1 MKMILFNQNPM
12 ITKLLESVSKKLELS
27 IENFNHYQELSV
39 RLKEDPEWL
48 LIADDECLEK
58 LDQVDWLELKEII
71 SQNKNSVCMYKKGNE
86 AQPFLEGFEMKIKKP
101 FLPTE
106 MLKVLQKKLGSDMSE
121 LEPSQNLDPTQEV
134 LETNWDELENLGDLE
149 ALAKEEP
156 NNEEQLLPTLDAQEE
171 KEEVKETPQKEE
183 KPKDDETQ
191 EGDETPK
198 DEEVSKE
205 LETQEKLEIPKEE
218 TQEEQVKEQEPIKE
232 ETQEIKEEK
241 QEETQDSPSA
251 QELEAM
257 QELVKEIQ
265 ENSNENKEE
274 TQESAEIPQDKEI
287 QEVVTEKTQVQEL
300 EVPKEKTQESAEAL
314 QETQAHELEKQEIAE
329 TPQEKEK
336 QEIAETPQEKEK
348 QEIAE
353 TPQEKEKQEIAETP
367 QEKEKQ
373 EIAET
378 PQELEIPQAQEK
390 ETPQE
395 ETQEKE
401 TPQEETQEK
410 ETPQE
415 ETQEKETPQ
424 EETQETETQNQETP
438 PKVQE
443 ETKEKT
449 QEDNYESIEDIPE
462 PVMAK
467 AMGEEL
473 PFLNEAV
480 AKTPNNE
487 NDTETPKE
495 SDIKTSQEKE
505 ESDKTSSP
513 LELRL
518 NLQDLLKSLN
528 QESLKSLLEN
538 KTLSIKITLEDKKP
552 DA

>member
-27 IENFNHYQELSV
+27 MEDFNRYQELST
-39 RLKEDPEWL
+39 RLKEDPEWI

-86 AQPFLEGFEMKIKKP
+86 AQPFLEGFEMKVKKP

-106 MLKVLQKKLGSDMSE
+106 VLKILQKKLGSNMSE
-121 LEPSQNLDPTQEV
+121 LKPSQNLDPTQEV

-149 ALAKEEP
+149 ALVQEEP
-156 NNEEQLLPTLDAQEE
+156 NNEEQLLPTLNVQEE
-171 KEEVKETPQKEE
+171 KEEVKETPQEE
-183 KPKDDETQ
+183 KPKDDEIQ
-191 EGDETPK
+191 EGETLK

-205 LETQEKLEIPKEE
+205 LETQEELEIPKEE
-218 TQEEQVKEQEPIKE
+218 TQEQAKEQEPIKE
-232 ETQEIKEEK
+232 ETQENKEEK
-241 QEETQDSPSA
+241 QEKTQDSPSA

-265 ENSNENKEE
+265 ENSNSQESKKEKQELEIPKEE
-274 TQESAEIPQDKEI
+274 TQES
-287 QEVVTEKTQVQEL
+287 T
-300 EVPKEKTQESAEAL
+300 
-314 QETQAHELEKQEIAE
+314 E
-329 TPQEKEK
+329 TPQEKETQK
-336 QEIAETPQEKEK
+336 LETPQDVETPQETPQEKETQK
-348 QEIAE
+348 
-353 TPQEKEKQEIAETP
+353 
-367 QEKEKQ
+367 
-373 EIAET
+373 
-378 PQELEIPQAQEK
+378 L

-395 ETQEKE
+395 EIQENTE
-401 TPQEETQEK
+401 TPQKLETQE
-410 ETPQE
+410 
-415 ETQEKETPQ
+415 
-424 EETQETETQNQETP
+424 
-438 PKVQE
+438 
-443 ETKEKT
+443 
-449 QEDNYESIEDIPE
+449 DHYESIEDIPE
-462 PVMAK
+462 PVMAQ

-473 PFLNEAV
+473 PFLNESV
-480 AKTPNNE
+480 AKIPNNE

-495 SDIKTSQEKE
+495 STIKTPQEKE

>member
-27 IENFNHYQELSV
+27 IENFNHYQELSA
-39 RLKEDPEWL
+39 RLKENQEWL

-58 LDQVDWLELKEII
+58 LDQIDWLELKETI

-86 AQPFLEGFEMKIKKP
+86 TQPFLEGFEVKIKKP

-106 MLKVLQKKLGSDMSE
+106 VLKILQKKLGSNASE

-134 LETNWDELENLGDLE
+134 LETNWDELESLGDLE
-149 ALAKEEP
+149 ALAKEEL

-171 KEEVKETPQKEE
+171 KEEIKETPQEE

-191 EGDETPK
+191 EGETLK
-198 DEEVSKE
+198 DKEVSKE
-205 LETQEKLEIPKEE
+205 LE

-232 ETQEIKEEK
+232 ETQENKEEK
-241 QEETQDSPSA
+241 QEKTQDSPSA

-265 ENSNENKEE
+265 ENSNEDKKEA
-274 TQESAEIPQDKEI
+274 QENAEIPQDKEI
-287 QEVVTEKTQVQEL
+287 QEVVTEKTQAQEL
-300 EVPKEKTQESAEAL
+300 EIPKEKTQESAEAL

-329 TPQEKEK
+329 TPQELEIPKEETQESAEALQETQAHELEK
-336 QEIAETPQEKEK
+336 QEIAETPQEKE
-348 QEIAE
+348 
-353 TPQEKEKQEIAETP
+353 TPQTQDEKP
-367 QEKEKQ
+367 QE
-373 EIAET
+373 
-378 PQELEIPQAQEK
+378 
-390 ETPQE
+390 
-395 ETQEKE
+395 
-401 TPQEETQEK
+401 
-410 ETPQE
+410 
-415 ETQEKETPQ
+415 
-424 EETQETETQNQETP
+424 
-438 PKVQE
+438 
-443 ETKEKT
+443 
-449 QEDNYESIEDIPE
+449 DHYESIEDIPE

-480 AKTPNNE
+480 AKTPNSE
-487 NDTETPKE
+487 NATETPKE
-495 SDIKTSQEKE
+495 SDIKTPQEKE

>member
-12 ITKLLESVSKKLELS
+12 ITKLLESVSKKLELPM
-27 IENFNHYQELSV
+27 ENFNHYQELST
-39 RLKEDPEWL
+39 RLKEDPEWI

-58 LDQVDWLELKEII
+58 LDQVDWLELKETI

-86 AQPFLEGFEMKIKKP
+86 AQPFLEGFEMKMKKP

-106 MLKVLQKKLGSDMSE
+106 ILKILQKKLGSNASE

-149 ALAKEEP
+149 ALVQEEP
-156 NNEEQLLPTLDAQEE
+156 NNEEQLLPTLNDQEE
-171 KEEVKETPQKEE
+171 KEEVKEEIKEEVKETPQEE

-191 EGDETPK
+191 EGETLK

-205 LETQEKLEIPKEE
+205 LETQEELEIPKEE
-218 TQEEQVKEQEPIKE
+218 TQEIKEEKQEKMQEQVKEQEPIKE
-232 ETQEIKEEK
+232 ETQENKEEK
-241 QEETQDSPSA
+241 QEKTQDSPSV

-265 ENSNENKEE
+265 ENSNGQKNKKE
-274 TQESAEIPQDKEI
+274 TQES
-287 QEVVTEKTQVQEL
+287 T
-300 EVPKEKTQESAEAL
+300 
-314 QETQAHELEKQEIAE
+314 E
-329 TPQEKEK
+329 TPQEKET
-336 QEIAETPQEKEK
+336 QELEIPQELEK
-348 QEIAE
+348 QEL
-353 TPQEKEKQEIAETP
+353 
-367 QEKEKQ
+367 
-373 EIAET
+373 ET
-378 PQELEIPQAQEK
+378 PQELEKQEL

-395 ETQEKE
+395 LEKQELE
-401 TPQEETQEK
+401 TPQELEKQEL

-415 ETQEKETPQ
+415 LEKQELETPQ
-424 EETQETETQNQETP
+424 ELEKQELETPQEKTQKLETQE
-438 PKVQE
+438 
-443 ETKEKT
+443 
-449 QEDNYESIEDIPE
+449 DHYESIEDIPE
-462 PVMAK
+462 PVMAQ

-473 PFLNEAV
+473 PFLNESV
-480 AKTPNNE
+480 AKTSNNE

-495 SDIKTSQEKE
+495 SVIKTPQEKE
-505 ESDKTSSP
+505 ESDKTSSL

-518 NLQDLLKSLN
+518 NLQNLLKSLN

>member
-12 ITKLLESVSKKLELS
+12 IAKLLESVSKKLELS
-27 IENFNHYQELSV
+27 MENFNHYQELSAH
-39 RLKEDPEWL
+39 LKKDPEWL

-86 AQPFLEGFEMKIKKP
+86 EQPFLESFEMKIKKP

-106 MLKVLQKKLGSDMSE
+106 MLKVLQKKLGSNISE

-134 LETNWDELENLGDLE
+134 LETNWDELESLGDLE

-171 KEEVKETPQKEE
+171 KEEVKQEEKETPQEE

-191 EGDETPK
+191 ESETPK

-218 TQEEQVKEQEPIKE
+218 TQEEVKEEIKEETQEEKPIKE
-232 ETQEIKEEK
+232 ETQENKEEK
-241 QEETQDSPSA
+241 QEETQDSPST

-265 ENSNENKEE
+265 ENSNENKKE
-274 TQESAEIPQDKEI
+274 TQESAEIPQDKET
-287 QEVVTEKTQVQEL
+287 QEVVTEKTQAQEL

-329 TPQEKEK
+329 TPQE
-336 QEIAETPQEKEK
+336 
-348 QEIAE
+348 
-353 TPQEKEKQEIAETP
+353 
-367 QEKEKQ
+367 
-373 EIAET
+373 
-378 PQELEIPQAQEK
+378 LEIPQAQEK

-395 ETQEKE
+395 EIQETQEVVTEKTQAQEKE
-401 TPQEETQEK
+401 TPQTQDEK
-410 ETPQE
+410 PQE
-415 ETQEKETPQ
+415 
-424 EETQETETQNQETP
+424 
-438 PKVQE
+438 
-443 ETKEKT
+443 
-449 QEDNYESIEDIPE
+449 DHYESIEDIPE

-495 SDIKTSQEKE
+495 SITETSKNENDTETPQEKE

-552 DA
+552 NA

>member
-1 MKMILFNQNPM
+1 MKIILFNQNPM

-27 IENFNHYQELSV
+27 MEDFNRYQELST
-39 RLKEDPEWL
+39 RLKEDPEWI

-86 AQPFLEGFEMKIKKP
+86 VQPFLEGFEMKIKKP

-106 MLKVLQKKLGSDMSE
+106 VLKVLQKKLGSNMSE

-149 ALAKEEP
+149 ALVQEEP
-156 NNEEQLLPTLDAQEE
+156 NNEEQLLPTLNAQEEKEEIKEEKKEEIKEEEKEEIKEEEKEEIKEEE
-171 KEEVKETPQKEE
+171 KEEVKETPQEEE

-191 EGDETPK
+191 EGETQK
-198 DEEVSKE
+198 NEEVSKE
-205 LETQEKLEIPKEE
+205 LETQEEIKEE
-218 TQEEQVKEQEPIKE
+218 VQEEPIKEQELTKE

-241 QEETQDSPSA
+241 QEKTQDSPST

-265 ENSNENKEE
+265 ENSNGQEDKEE
-274 TQESAEIPQDKEI
+274 TQES
-287 QEVVTEKTQVQEL
+287 T
-300 EVPKEKTQESAEAL
+300 
-314 QETQAHELEKQEIAE
+314 E
-329 TPQEKEK
+329 TPQEKETQELEIPQELEK
-336 QEIAETPQEKEK
+336 QELEIPQELEKQELEIPQELEKQELEIPQEKEIQELETPQEKEI
-348 QEIAE
+348 QELE
-353 TPQEKEKQEIAETP
+353 TPQEKTQESTKTP
-367 QEKEKQ
+367 QEKTQK
-373 EIAET
+373 
-378 PQELEIPQAQEK
+378 L
-390 ETPQE
+390 
-395 ETQEKE
+395 ETQE
-401 TPQEETQEK
+401 
-410 ETPQE
+410 
-415 ETQEKETPQ
+415 
-424 EETQETETQNQETP
+424 
-438 PKVQE
+438 
-443 ETKEKT
+443 
-449 QEDNYESIEDIPE
+449 DHYESIEDIPE

-480 AKTPNNE
+480 AKTSNNE

-495 SDIKTSQEKE
+495 SAIKTPQEKE

>member
-1 MKMILFNQNPM
+1 MKIILFNQNPM

-27 IENFNHYQELSV
+27 MENFNHYQELPI
-39 RLKEDPEWL
+39 RLKEDSEWI

-58 LDQVDWLELKEII
+58 LDQVDWLELKETI

-106 MLKVLQKKLGSDMSE
+106 VLKILQKKLGSNMSE

-149 ALAKEEP
+149 ALVQEEP
-156 NNEEQLLPTLDAQEE
+156 NNEEQLLPTLNAREE
-171 KEEVKETPQKEE
+171 KEEIKEEVKETPQDEE
-183 KPKDDETQ
+183 KPKDNETQ
-191 EGDETPK
+191 EGETQK
-198 DEEVSKE
+198 NEEVSKE
-205 LETQEKLEIPKEE
+205 LETQEELEIPKEE
-218 TQEEQVKEQEPIKE
+218 TQEQVKEQEPIKE

-241 QEETQDSPSA
+241 QEKTQDSPSA

-265 ENSNENKEE
+265 ENSNGQEDKKE
-274 TQESAEIPQDKEI
+274 TQESAEIPQEETQENAETPQEKTQKLETPQEKEI
-287 QEVVTEKTQVQEL
+287 QELETQ
-300 EVPKEKTQESAEAL
+300 EKTQESAE
-314 QETQAHELEKQEIAE
+314 
-329 TPQEKEK
+329 TPQEKTQK
-336 QEIAETPQEKEK
+336 
-348 QEIAE
+348 
-353 TPQEKEKQEIAETP
+353 
-367 QEKEKQ
+367 
-373 EIAET
+373 
-378 PQELEIPQAQEK
+378 L
-390 ETPQE
+390 
-395 ETQEKE
+395 ETQE
-401 TPQEETQEK
+401 
-410 ETPQE
+410 
-415 ETQEKETPQ
+415 
-424 EETQETETQNQETP
+424 
-438 PKVQE
+438 
-443 ETKEKT
+443 
-449 QEDNYESIEDIPE
+449 DHYESIEDIPE

-473 PFLNEAV
+473 PFLNESV

-495 SDIKTSQEKE
+495 SVIKTPQEPQEKE

>member
-27 IENFNHYQELSV
+27 MEDFNRYQELST
-39 RLKEDPEWL
+39 RLKEDSEWI

-58 LDQVDWLELKEII
+58 LDQVDWLELKETI

-106 MLKVLQKKLGSDMSE
+106 VLKVLQKKLGSNMSE

-134 LETNWDELENLGDLE
+134 LETNWDELENLGDLK
-149 ALAKEEP
+149 ALVQEEP
-156 NNEEQLLPTLDAQEE
+156 NNEEQLLPTLNDQEE
-171 KEEVKETPQKEE
+171 KEEIKEEVKETPQEE
-183 KPKDDETQ
+183 KPKDDEIQ
-191 EGDETPK
+191 EGETLK
-198 DEEVSKE
+198 DEEISKE
-205 LETQEKLEIPKEE
+205 LETQEELEIPKEE
-218 TQEEQVKEQEPIKE
+218 TQEQAKEQEPIKE
-232 ETQEIKEEK
+232 ETQETKEEK
-241 QEETQDSPSA
+241 QEKTQDSPSV

-265 ENSNENKEE
+265 ENSNSQEDKKE
-274 TQESAEIPQDKEI
+274 TQEN
-287 QEVVTEKTQVQEL
+287 T
-300 EVPKEKTQESAEAL
+300 
-314 QETQAHELEKQEIAE
+314 E

-336 QEIAETPQEKEK
+336 QELEKQEKTQESAETPQDVETPQEKET
-348 QEIAE
+348 QENTE
-353 TPQEKEKQEIAETP
+353 TPQEKETQKLETP
-367 QEKEKQ
+367 QEEIQ
-373 EIAET
+373 ENTET
-378 PQELEIPQAQEK
+378 PQELE
-390 ETPQE
+390 
-395 ETQEKE
+395 
-401 TPQEETQEK
+401 
-410 ETPQE
+410 
-415 ETQEKETPQ
+415 
-424 EETQETETQNQETP
+424 
-438 PKVQE
+438 
-443 ETKEKT
+443 T
-449 QEDNYESIEDIPE
+449 QEDHYESIEDIPE
-462 PVMAK
+462 PVMAQ

-473 PFLNEAV
+473 PFLNESV
-480 AKTPNNE
+480 AKIPNNE

-495 SDIKTSQEKE
+495 SVIKTPQEKE

>member
-1 MKMILFNQNPM
+1 MKIILFNQNPM

-27 IENFNHYQELSV
+27 IEDFNRYQELST
-39 RLKEDPEWL
+39 RLKENPEWI

-106 MLKVLQKKLGSDMSE
+106 VLKILQKKLGSNASE
-121 LEPSQNLDPTQEV
+121 LEPSQNLDPAQEV

-149 ALAKEEP
+149 ALVQEEP
-156 NNEEQLLPTLDAQEE
+156 NNEEQLLPTLNAQEE
-171 KEEVKETPQKEE
+171 KEEIKEEEKEEIKEEEKEEIKEEEKEEIKEEEKEEIKEEEKEEIKETPQEEE

-191 EGDETPK
+191 ESETLK

-205 LETQEKLEIPKEE
+205 LEMQEELEIPKEE
-218 TQEEQVKEQEPIKE
+218 TQEPVKEQEPIKE
-232 ETQEIKEEK
+232 ETQEPVKEQEPIKEETQENKEEK
-241 QEETQDSPSA
+241 QEKIQDSPSV

-265 ENSNENKEE
+265 ENSNGQEDKKE
-274 TQESAEIPQDKEI
+274 TQESAETLQDKET
-287 QEVVTEKTQVQEL
+287 QENTETPQE
-300 EVPKEKTQESAEAL
+300 KETQESAETP
-314 QETQAHELEKQEIAE
+314 QESAE
-329 TPQEKEK
+329 TPQEKTQK
-336 QEIAETPQEKEK
+336 
-348 QEIAE
+348 
-353 TPQEKEKQEIAETP
+353 
-367 QEKEKQ
+367 
-373 EIAET
+373 
-378 PQELEIPQAQEK
+378 L
-390 ETPQE
+390 
-395 ETQEKE
+395 ETQE
-401 TPQEETQEK
+401 
-410 ETPQE
+410 
-415 ETQEKETPQ
+415 
-424 EETQETETQNQETP
+424 
-438 PKVQE
+438 
-443 ETKEKT
+443 
-449 QEDNYESIEDIPE
+449 DHYESIEDIPE
-462 PVMAK
+462 PVMAQ

-480 AKTPNNE
+480 AKTSNNE
-487 NDTETPKE
+487 NDTETPKK
-495 SDIKTSQEKE
+495 SVIKTPQEKE

>member
-27 IENFNHYQELSV
+27 MEDFNRYQELST
-39 RLKEDPEWL
+39 RLKEDPEWI

-58 LDQVDWLELKEII
+58 LDQVDWLELKETI

-106 MLKVLQKKLGSDMSE
+106 VLKVLQKKLGSNASE

-149 ALAKEEP
+149 ALVQEEP
-156 NNEEQLLPTLDAQEE
+156 NNEEQLLPTLNDQEEKEEVKEEE
-171 KEEVKETPQKEE
+171 KEEVKETPQEE

-191 EGDETPK
+191 ESETLK

-205 LETQEKLEIPKEE
+205 LETQEELEIPKEE
-218 TQEEQVKEQEPIKE
+218 TQEQAKEQEPIKE
-232 ETQEIKEEK
+232 ETQENKEEK
-241 QEETQDSPSA
+241 QEKTQDSPSV

-265 ENSNENKEE
+265 ENSNSQEDKKE
-274 TQESAEIPQDKEI
+274 TQENTETPQ
-287 QEVVTEKTQVQEL
+287 
-300 EVPKEKTQESAEAL
+300 
-314 QETQAHELEKQEIAE
+314 ELEKQELETPQEEIQENTEKTQKLETPQDVETPQETPQELEKQELE
-329 TPQEKEK
+329 TPQEKETQK
-336 QEIAETPQEKEK
+336 LETLQEEIQENTEK
-348 QEIAE
+348 TQ
-353 TPQEKEKQEIAETP
+353 K
-367 QEKEKQ
+367 
-373 EIAET
+373 
-378 PQELEIPQAQEK
+378 L
-390 ETPQE
+390 
-395 ETQEKE
+395 ETQE
-401 TPQEETQEK
+401 
-410 ETPQE
+410 
-415 ETQEKETPQ
+415 
-424 EETQETETQNQETP
+424 
-438 PKVQE
+438 
-443 ETKEKT
+443 
-449 QEDNYESIEDIPE
+449 DHYESIEDIPE
-462 PVMAK
+462 PVMAQ

-473 PFLNEAV
+473 PFLNESV
-480 AKTPNNE
+480 AKIPNNE

-495 SDIKTSQEKE
+495 SVIKTPQEKE

>member
-12 ITKLLESVSKKLELS
+12 IAKLLESVSKKLELS
-27 IENFNHYQELSV
+27 MENFNHYQELST
-39 RLKEDPEWL
+39 RLKEDSEWI

-106 MLKVLQKKLGSDMSE
+106 VLKILQKKLGSNMSE

-149 ALAKEEP
+149 ALVQEEP
-156 NNEEQLLPTLDAQEE
+156 NNEEQLLPTLNAQEE
-171 KEEVKETPQKEE
+171 KEEIKEEKEEIKEEKEEIKETPQEEE
-183 KPKDDETQ
+183 KPKDDEVQESETQ
-191 EGDETPK
+191 K
-198 DEEVSKE
+198 NEEVSKE
-205 LETQEKLEIPKEE
+205 LETQEELEIPKEE
-218 TQEEQVKEQEPIKE
+218 TQEQAKEQEPTKE
-232 ETQEIKEEK
+232 ETQENKEEK
-241 QEETQDSPSA
+241 QEKTQDSPSA

-265 ENSNENKEE
+265 ENSNGQKDKKETQESTEIPQEE
-274 TQESAEIPQDKEI
+274 TQENAETPQE
-287 QEVVTEKTQVQEL
+287 TEKQEL
-300 EVPKEKTQESAEAL
+300 ETQEKTQENAETP
-314 QETQAHELEKQEIAE
+314 QETEKQESAG

-336 QEIAETPQEKEK
+336 QESAGTPQEKTQK
-348 QEIAE
+348 
-353 TPQEKEKQEIAETP
+353 
-367 QEKEKQ
+367 
-373 EIAET
+373 
-378 PQELEIPQAQEK
+378 L
-390 ETPQE
+390 
-395 ETQEKE
+395 ETQE
-401 TPQEETQEK
+401 
-410 ETPQE
+410 
-415 ETQEKETPQ
+415 
-424 EETQETETQNQETP
+424 
-438 PKVQE
+438 
-443 ETKEKT
+443 
-449 QEDNYESIEDIPE
+449 DHYESIEDIPE
-462 PVMAK
+462 PVMAQ

-480 AKTPNNE
+480 AKIPNNE

-495 SDIKTSQEKE
+495 SVIKTPQEKE
-505 ESDKTSSP
+505 ESIETPKESDKTSSP

-518 NLQDLLKSLN
+518 NLQDLLNSLN

>member
-1 MKMILFNQNPM
+1 MKIILFNQNPM

-27 IENFNHYQELSV
+27 IENFNHYQELSA

-58 LDQVDWLELKEII
+58 LDQVDWLELKETI

-106 MLKVLQKKLGSDMSE
+106 MLKVLQKKLGSNMSE
-121 LEPSQNLDPTQEV
+121 LEPSQNSDPTQEI

-156 NNEEQLLPTLDAQEE
+156 NNEEQLLPTLNEQEVETPKEEAQEE
-171 KEEVKETPQKEE
+171 VKKEEVKEMQEEIKEKEKQEVAESPQDEE

-191 EGDETPK
+191 WSVEPSK

-205 LETQEKLEIPKEE
+205 LETQEELETPREE
-218 TQEEQVKEQEPIKE
+218 IQEQEPIKE

-265 ENSNENKEE
+265 ENSNDQENKKE
-274 TQESAEIPQDKEI
+274 TQENTETPQDIE
-287 QEVVTEKTQVQEL
+287 TQEL
-300 EVPKEKTQESAEAL
+300 EIPKEKTQESAEAL
-314 QETQAHELEKQEIAE
+314 QETQAQELEKQENAE

-336 QEIAETPQEKEK
+336 QEN
-348 QEIAE
+348 
-353 TPQEKEKQEIAETP
+353 
-367 QEKEKQ
+367 
-373 EIAET
+373 AET
-378 PQELEIPQAQEK
+378 PQELEIPQSQEK

-401 TPQEETQEK
+401 TPQTQDEK
-410 ETPQE
+410 PQE
-415 ETQEKETPQ
+415 
-424 EETQETETQNQETP
+424 NH
-438 PKVQE
+438 
-443 ETKEKT
+443 
-449 QEDNYESIEDIPE
+449 YESIEDIPE

-495 SDIKTSQEKE
+495 SVIKTPQEKE
-505 ESDKTSSP
+505 ESAKTSKESNEIPSP

-538 KTLSIKITLEDKKP
+538 KTLNIKITLEDKKP
-552 DA
+552 NE

>member
-27 IENFNHYQELSV
+27 MEDFNHYQELST
-39 RLKEDPEWL
+39 RLKEDPEWI

-58 LDQVDWLELKEII
+58 LDQVDWLELKETI

-86 AQPFLEGFEMKIKKP
+86 VQPFLEGFEMKIKKP

-106 MLKVLQKKLGSDMSE
+106 VLKVLQKKLGSNMSE

-149 ALAKEEP
+149 ALAQEEP
-156 NNEEQLLPTLDAQEE
+156 NNEEQLLPTLNAQEE
-171 KEEVKETPQKEE
+171 KEEVKEETKETPQEEE
-183 KPKDDETQ
+183 KPKDDEVQ
-191 EGDETPK
+191 EGETQK
-198 DEEVSKE
+198 NEEVSKE
-205 LETQEKLEIPKEE
+205 LETQEELEIPKEE
-218 TQEEQVKEQEPIKE
+218 TQEQVKEQEPIKE
-232 ETQEIKEEK
+232 ETQENKEEK
-241 QEETQDSPSA
+241 QEKTQDSPSA

-265 ENSNENKEE
+265 ENSNGQEDKKE
-274 TQESAEIPQDKEI
+274 TQENTETPQ
-287 QEVVTEKTQVQEL
+287 
-300 EVPKEKTQESAEAL
+300 
-314 QETQAHELEKQEIAE
+314 ELEKQELEIPQEKEKQELE

-336 QEIAETPQEKEK
+336 QE
-348 QEIAE
+348 
-353 TPQEKEKQEIAETP
+353 
-367 QEKEKQ
+367 
-373 EIAET
+373 
-378 PQELEIPQAQEK
+378 L

-395 ETQEKE
+395 EIQEN
-401 TPQEETQEK
+401 T
-410 ETPQE
+410 
-415 ETQEKETPQ
+415 
-424 EETQETETQNQETP
+424 
-438 PKVQE
+438 
-443 ETKEKT
+443 EKT
-449 QEDNYESIEDIPE
+449 QKLEIQEDHYESIEDIPE
-462 PVMAK
+462 PVMAQ

-473 PFLNEAV
+473 PFLNESV
-480 AKTPNNE
+480 AKIPNNE

-495 SDIKTSQEKE
+495 STIKTPQEKE

>member
-12 ITKLLESVSKKLELS
+12 ITKLLESVSKKLELPM
-27 IENFNHYQELSV
+27 ENFNRYQELSA
-39 RLKEDPEWL
+39 RLKEDPEWI

-86 AQPFLEGFEMKIKKP
+86 VQPFLEGFEMKIKKP

-106 MLKVLQKKLGSDMSE
+106 VLKILQKKLGSNINE

-149 ALAKEEP
+149 ALVQEEP
-156 NNEEQLLPTLDAQEE
+156 NNEEQLLPTLNDQEE
-171 KEEVKETPQKEE
+171 KEEIKEEVKETPQEEE

-205 LETQEKLEIPKEE
+205 LKAPQELEIPKEE
-218 TQEEQVKEQEPIKE
+218 TQEERVKEQEPIKE
-232 ETQEIKEEK
+232 ETQKEVKEEIKEETQKEVKEEIKEETQENKEEK
-241 QEETQDSPSA
+241 QEETQDSPST

-265 ENSNENKEE
+265 ENSNGQENKEK

-287 QEVVTEKTQVQEL
+287 QEVVTEKTQAQEL
-300 EVPKEKTQESAEAL
+300 EIPKEKTQESAEAL
-314 QETQAHELEKQEIAE
+314 QETQAQELEKQENAE
-329 TPQEKEK
+329 TPQEKETQK
-336 QEIAETPQEKEK
+336 
-348 QEIAE
+348 
-353 TPQEKEKQEIAETP
+353 
-367 QEKEKQ
+367 
-373 EIAET
+373 
-378 PQELEIPQAQEK
+378 L

-395 ETQEKE
+395 EIQENTE
-401 TPQEETQEK
+401 TPQKLETQE
-410 ETPQE
+410 
-415 ETQEKETPQ
+415 
-424 EETQETETQNQETP
+424 
-438 PKVQE
+438 
-443 ETKEKT
+443 
-449 QEDNYESIEDIPE
+449 DHYESIEDIPE
-462 PVMAK
+462 PVMAQ

-473 PFLNEAV
+473 PFLNESV

-487 NDTETPKE
+487 NDTETPKG
-495 SDIKTSQEKE
+495 SVIKTPQEKE
-505 ESDKTSSP
+505 ESNKTSSP

-538 KTLSIKITLEDKKP
+538 KTLNIKITLEDKKP

>member
-1 MKMILFNQNPM
+1 MKMVLFNQNPM
-12 ITKLLESVSKKLELS
+12 ITKLLESVSKKLELLM
-27 IENFNHYQELSV
+27 ENFNHYQELSAC
-39 RLKEDPEWL
+39 LKKDPEWI

-58 LDQVDWLELKEII
+58 LDQADWLELKEII

-106 MLKVLQKKLGSDMSE
+106 VLKILQKKLGSDMSE

-156 NNEEQLLPTLDAQEE
+156 NNEEQLLPTLNDQEV
-171 KEEVKETPQKEE
+171 KEEIKETPQEEE

-191 EGDETPK
+191 EGETSK

-205 LETQEKLEIPKEE
+205 LEKQEEVKEE
-218 TQEEQVKEQEPIKE
+218 TQEEQVKEQEPIKK
-232 ETQEIKEEK
+232 ETQENKEEK
-241 QEETQDSPSA
+241 QEKTQDSPSA

-265 ENSNENKEE
+265 ENSNDQEDKKETQENTETPQETPQDVETPQEKETQELEIPKEE
-274 TQESAEIPQDKEI
+274 TQENAETPQDVENQAQEIQDKEI
-287 QEVVTEKTQVQEL
+287 QET
-300 EVPKEKTQESAEAL
+300 
-314 QETQAHELEKQEIAE
+314 QETQEKTE
-329 TPQEKEK
+329 TPQES
-336 QEIAETPQEKEK
+336 A
-348 QEIAE
+348 
-353 TPQEKEKQEIAETP
+353 
-367 QEKEKQ
+367 
-373 EIAET
+373 
-378 PQELEIPQAQEK
+378 

-395 ETQEKE
+395 ETQE
-401 TPQEETQEK
+401 
-410 ETPQE
+410 
-415 ETQEKETPQ
+415 
-424 EETQETETQNQETP
+424 
-438 PKVQE
+438 
-443 ETKEKT
+443 
-449 QEDNYESIEDIPE
+449 DHYESIEDIPE

-480 AKTPNNE
+480 AKIPNNE

-495 SDIKTSQEKE
+495 SDIKTPQEKE

-513 LELRL
+513 LELHL

-552 DA
+552 NA

>member
-12 ITKLLESVSKKLELS
+12 IGKLLESVSKKLELS
-27 IENFNHYQELSV
+27 IENFNHYQELSA
-39 RLKEDPEWL
+39 RLKGDPEWL

-58 LDQVDWLELKEII
+58 LDQVDWLELKETI

-106 MLKVLQKKLGSDMSE
+106 MLKVLQKKLSSNASE
-121 LEPSQNLDPTQEV
+121 LEPSQNSDPTQEI

-171 KEEVKETPQKEE
+171 KEEVKEEKEEVKEEKVKEMQEEIKEKEKQEVAESPQDEE

-191 EGDETPK
+191 GSVETPK

-218 TQEEQVKEQEPIKE
+218 TQEN
-232 ETQEIKEEK
+232 KEEK
-241 QEETQDSPSA
+241 QEKTQDSPSA

-265 ENSNENKEE
+265 ENSNEDKKE
-274 TQESAEIPQDKEI
+274 TQENAEIPQDKEI
-287 QEVVTEKTQVQEL
+287 QEVVTEKTQAQEL
-300 EVPKEKTQESAEAL
+300 EIPKEKTQESAEAL

-329 TPQEKEK
+329 TPQE
-336 QEIAETPQEKEK
+336 
-348 QEIAE
+348 
-353 TPQEKEKQEIAETP
+353 
-367 QEKEKQ
+367 
-373 EIAET
+373 
-378 PQELEIPQAQEK
+378 LEIPQAQEK

-395 ETQEKE
+395 ETQEIAE
-401 TPQEETQEK
+401 TPQEK
-410 ETPQE
+410 ETP
-415 ETQEKETPQ
+415 
-424 EETQETETQNQETP
+424 
-438 PKVQE
+438 
-443 ETKEKT
+443 KT
-449 QEDNYESIEDIPE
+449 QEDHYESIEDIPE

-480 AKTPNNE
+480 AETPNNE
-487 NDTETPKE
+487 NDIKTPKE
-495 SDIKTSQEKE
+495 SDIKTPQEKE
-505 ESDKTSSP
+505 QSDKTSSP
-513 LELRL
+513 LELHL
-518 NLQDLLKSLN
+518 NLQNLLKSLN

-552 DA
+552 NA

>member
-1 MKMILFNQNPM
+1 MKIILFNQNPM

-27 IENFNHYQELSV
+27 MEDFNRYQELST
-39 RLKEDPEWL
+39 RLKEDPEWI

-71 SQNKNSVCMYKKGNE
+71 SQNKNSVCMYKKGDE

-106 MLKVLQKKLGSDMSE
+106 VLKVLQKKLGSNMSE

-149 ALAKEEP
+149 ALVQEEP
-156 NNEEQLLPTLDAQEE
+156 NNEEQLLPTLNAQEE
-171 KEEVKETPQKEE
+171 KEEIKEEVKETPQEEE
-183 KPKDDETQ
+183 KPKDDEIQ
-191 EGDETPK
+191 EGETPQ

-205 LETQEKLEIPKEE
+205 LETQEELEIPKEE
-218 TQEEQVKEQEPIKE
+218 TQEQAKEQEPIKE
-232 ETQEIKEEK
+232 ETQEIKEKK
-241 QEETQDSPSA
+241 QEKTQDSPSV

-265 ENSNENKEE
+265 ENSNGQENKKE
-274 TQESAEIPQDKEI
+274 TQENTETPQESAETPQD
-287 QEVVTEKTQVQEL
+287 V
-300 EVPKEKTQESAEAL
+300 
-314 QETQAHELEKQEIAE
+314 ETQDVEI
-329 TPQEKEK
+329 
-336 QEIAETPQEKEK
+336 
-348 QEIAE
+348 
-353 TPQEKEKQEIAETP
+353 
-367 QEKEKQ
+367 
-373 EIAET
+373 
-378 PQELEIPQAQEK
+378 
-390 ETPQE
+390 PQE

-401 TPQEETQEK
+401 TPQETPQEK
-410 ETPQE
+410 ETQE
-415 ETQEKETPQ
+415 STETPQ
-424 EETQETETQNQETP
+424 ESAETPQESAETPQESAETPQEKTQKLETQE
-438 PKVQE
+438 
-443 ETKEKT
+443 
-449 QEDNYESIEDIPE
+449 DHYESIEDIPE
-462 PVMAK
+462 PVMAQ

-480 AKTPNNE
+480 AKIPNNE

-495 SDIKTSQEKE
+495 SVIKTPQEKE
-505 ESDKTSSP
+505 ESIETPKESDKTSSP

-518 NLQDLLKSLN
+518 NLQDLLNSLN

>member
-27 IENFNHYQELSV
+27 VENFNHYQELST
-39 RLKEDPEWL
+39 RLKEDPEWV

-58 LDQVDWLELKEII
+58 LDQVDWLGLKEII

-86 AQPFLEGFEMKIKKP
+86 AQPFLEGFEMKIQKP

-106 MLKVLQKKLGSDMSE
+106 ILKILQKKLGSNTSE

-156 NNEEQLLPTLDAQEE
+156 NNEEQLLPTLNDQEE
-171 KEEVKETPQKEE
+171 KEEIKEEEKEEIKETLKEEE
-183 KPKDDETQ
+183 KPKDDEIQ
-191 EGDETPK
+191 EGETLK
-198 DEEVSKE
+198 DKEVSKE
-205 LETQEKLEIPKEE
+205 LETQEEVKEE
-218 TQEEQVKEQEPIKE
+218 MQEEPIKEQEPIKE
-232 ETQEIKEEK
+232 ETQENKEKK
-241 QEETQDSPSA
+241 QEKTQDSPSV

-265 ENSNENKEE
+265 ENSNDQKDKKE
-274 TQESAEIPQDKEI
+274 TQENAK
-287 QEVVTEKTQVQEL
+287 
-300 EVPKEKTQESAEAL
+300 AL
-314 QETQAHELEKQEIAE
+314 QETQE
-329 TPQEKEK
+329 QEKET
-336 QEIAETPQEKEK
+336 QENAE
-348 QEIAE
+348 I
-353 TPQEKEKQEIAETP
+353 
-367 QEKEKQ
+367 
-373 EIAET
+373 
-378 PQELEIPQAQEK
+378 PQELEN
-390 ETPQE
+390 PQE

-401 TPQEETQEK
+401 TQK
-410 ETPQE
+410 
-415 ETQEKETPQ
+415 
-424 EETQETETQNQETP
+424 
-438 PKVQE
+438 
-443 ETKEKT
+443 
-449 QEDNYESIEDIPE
+449 DHYESIEDIPE

-495 SDIKTSQEKE
+495 SVIKTPQETPQESVETPK

-518 NLQDLLKSLN
+518 NLQDLLKSFN

>member
-1 MKMILFNQNPM
+1 MKMVLFNQNPM
-12 ITKLLESVSKKLELS
+12 ITKLLESVSKKLELLM
-27 IENFNHYQELSV
+27 ENFNHYQELSAC
-39 RLKEDPEWL
+39 LKKDLEWI

-58 LDQVDWLELKEII
+58 LDQADWLELKEII

-106 MLKVLQKKLGSDMSE
+106 VLKILQKKLGSNASE

-156 NNEEQLLPTLDAQEE
+156 NNEEQLLPTLNDQEE
-171 KEEVKETPQKEE
+171 KQEVKETPQEEE

-191 EGDETPK
+191 EGETLK

-205 LETQEKLEIPKEE
+205 LEAPQELEIPKEE

-232 ETQEIKEEK
+232 ETQENKEEK
-241 QEETQDSPSA
+241 QEKTQDSPSA

-265 ENSNENKEE
+265 ENSNEDKKETQESAETPQESAETPQETETQELEIPKEE
-274 TQESAEIPQDKEI
+274 TQENAETPQDVENQAQEIQDKEIQENTETPQESAEIPQDVEI
-287 QEVVTEKTQVQEL
+287 
-300 EVPKEKTQESAEAL
+300 PQES
-314 QETQAHELEKQEIAE
+314 TE
-329 TPQEKEK
+329 TPQES
-336 QEIAETPQEKEK
+336 
-348 QEIAE
+348 
-353 TPQEKEKQEIAETP
+353 
-367 QEKEKQ
+367 
-373 EIAET
+373 AET
-378 PQELEIPQAQEK
+378 PQELETQESA

-395 ETQEKE
+395 E
-401 TPQEETQEK
+401 ETQEDHY
-410 ETPQE
+410 ET
-415 ETQEKETPQ
+415 
-424 EETQETETQNQETP
+424 
-438 PKVQE
+438 
-443 ETKEKT
+443 
-449 QEDNYESIEDIPE
+449 IEDIPE

-495 SDIKTSQEKE
+495 SVTETSKNENNTETPQEKE

-552 DA
+552 NA

>member
-27 IENFNHYQELSV
+27 IENFNHYQELSA
-39 RLKEDPEWL
+39 RLKKDPEWL

-86 AQPFLEGFEMKIKKP
+86 VQPFLEDFEVKIKKP

-106 MLKVLQKKLGSDMSE
+106 MLKVLQKKLGSNISE

-156 NNEEQLLPTLDAQEE
+156 NNEEQLLPTLNAQEE
-171 KEEVKETPQKEE
+171 KEEIKETPQEEKEEIKETPQEEE

-191 EGDETPK
+191 EGETPK
-198 DEEVSKE
+198 DKEVSKE
-205 LETQEKLEIPKEE
+205 LEMQEEVKEE

-241 QEETQDSPSA
+241 QEKTQDSPSA

-265 ENSNENKEE
+265 ENSNGQENKEE
-274 TQESAEIPQDKEI
+274 TQENAEIPQDKEI

-300 EVPKEKTQESAEAL
+300 EIPKEKTQESAEAL
-314 QETQAHELEKQEIAE
+314 QETQAHELEKQENAKTPQE
-329 TPQEKEK
+329 TPQDV
-336 QEIAETPQEKEK
+336 
-348 QEIAE
+348 
-353 TPQEKEKQEIAETP
+353 
-367 QEKEKQ
+367 
-373 EIAET
+373 
-378 PQELEIPQAQEK
+378 EIPQAQEK

-395 ETQEKE
+395 ETQE
-401 TPQEETQEK
+401 
-410 ETPQE
+410 
-415 ETQEKETPQ
+415 
-424 EETQETETQNQETP
+424 
-438 PKVQE
+438 
-443 ETKEKT
+443 
-449 QEDNYESIEDIPE
+449 DHYESIEDIPE

-480 AKTPNNE
+480 AKIPNNE
-487 NDTETPKE
+487 NDTETP
-495 SDIKTSQEKE
+495 QEKE
-505 ESDKTSSP
+505 QSDKTSSP
-513 LELRL
+513 LELCL

>member
-12 ITKLLESVSKKLELS
+12 ITKLLESVSKKLELPM
-27 IENFNHYQELSV
+27 ENFNHYQELSA
-39 RLKEDPEWL
+39 RLKENQEWL

-58 LDQVDWLELKEII
+58 LDQIDWLELKETI

-86 AQPFLEGFEMKIKKP
+86 AQPFLEGFEMKMKKP

-106 MLKVLQKKLGSDMSE
+106 VLKILQKKLGSNISE

-156 NNEEQLLPTLDAQEE
+156 NNEEQLLPTLNTQEE
-171 KEEVKETPQKEE
+171 KQEVKETPQKEE

-191 EGDETPK
+191 ESETPK

-241 QEETQDSPSA
+241 QEKTQDSPST

-265 ENSNENKEE
+265 ENSNGQENKEE
-274 TQESAEIPQDKEI
+274 TQENAEIPQDKEI
-287 QEVVTEKTQVQEL
+287 QEVVTEKTQAQEL

-336 QEIAETPQEKEK
+336 QEIAETPQE
-348 QEIAE
+348 
-353 TPQEKEKQEIAETP
+353 
-367 QEKEKQ
+367 
-373 EIAET
+373 
-378 PQELEIPQAQEK
+378 LEIPQVQEK

-395 ETQEKE
+395 EIQEKE
-401 TPQEETQEK
+401 TLK
-410 ETPQE
+410 
-415 ETQEKETPQ
+415 
-424 EETQETETQNQETP
+424 NQE
-438 PKVQE
+438 
-443 ETKEKT
+443 
-449 QEDNYESIEDIPE
+449 DHYESIEDIPE

-487 NDTETPKE
+487 NDTETP
-495 SDIKTSQEKE
+495 QEKE

-513 LELRL
+513 LELCL

-552 DA
+552 NA

>member
-27 IENFNHYQELSV
+27 MEDFNRYQELST
-39 RLKEDPEWL
+39 RLKEEPEWI

-86 AQPFLEGFEMKIKKP
+86 VQPFLEGFEMKIKKP

-106 MLKVLQKKLGSDMSE
+106 ILKILQKKLGSNVSE

-149 ALAKEEP
+149 ALVQEEP
-156 NNEEQLLPTLDAQEE
+156 NNEEQLLPTLNDQEEKEEVKGEEKEEVKGEEKEEVKGEE
-171 KEEVKETPQKEE
+171 KEEVKETPQEE

-191 EGDETPK
+191 EGETLK

-205 LETQEKLEIPKEE
+205 LETQEELEIPKEE
-218 TQEEQVKEQEPIKE
+218 TQEN
-232 ETQEIKEEK
+232 KEEK
-241 QEETQDSPSA
+241 QEKTQDSPST

-265 ENSNENKEE
+265 ENSNGQEDKKE
-274 TQESAEIPQDKEI
+274 TQENTETPQEKETQKLETPQEEI
-287 QEVVTEKTQVQEL
+287 QENTETPQETEKQEL
-300 EVPKEKTQESAEAL
+300 ETQEKTQESAETP
-314 QETQAHELEKQEIAE
+314 QDVE
-329 TPQEKEK
+329 TPQEKETQK
-336 QEIAETPQEKEK
+336 
-348 QEIAE
+348 
-353 TPQEKEKQEIAETP
+353 
-367 QEKEKQ
+367 
-373 EIAET
+373 
-378 PQELEIPQAQEK
+378 L

-395 ETQEKE
+395 EIQENTEKM
-401 TPQEETQEK
+401 QKLETQE
-410 ETPQE
+410 
-415 ETQEKETPQ
+415 
-424 EETQETETQNQETP
+424 
-438 PKVQE
+438 
-443 ETKEKT
+443 
-449 QEDNYESIEDIPE
+449 DHYESIEDIPE
-462 PVMAK
+462 PVMAQ

-473 PFLNEAV
+473 PFLNESV
-480 AKTPNNE
+480 AKIPNNE

-495 SDIKTSQEKE
+495 STIKTPQEKE

>member
-12 ITKLLESVSKKLELS
+12 IAKLLESVSKKLELS
-27 IENFNHYQELSV
+27 MENFNHYQELSAH
-39 RLKEDPEWL
+39 LKKDPEWL

-58 LDQVDWLELKEII
+58 LDQVDWLELKETI

-86 AQPFLEGFEMKIKKP
+86 AQPFLEGFEVKIKKP

-106 MLKVLQKKLGSDMSE
+106 MLKVLQKKLGSNISE

-134 LETNWDELENLGDLE
+134 LETNWDELESLGDLE
-149 ALAKEEP
+149 ALAQEEP
-156 NNEEQLLPTLDAQEE
+156 NNEEQLLPTLNDQEE
-171 KEEVKETPQKEE
+171 KEEVKEEEIKETPQKEE

-191 EGDETPK
+191 EGETLK
-198 DEEVSKE
+198 DKEVSKE
-205 LETQEKLEIPKEE
+205 LETQEEVKEE
-218 TQEEQVKEQEPIKE
+218 EQEEVKEEEQEEVKEEEQEEVKEEEQEEVKEQEPIKE

-241 QEETQDSPSA
+241 QEKTQDSPSA

-265 ENSNENKEE
+265 ENSNGQEDKKEA
-274 TQESAEIPQDKEI
+274 QES
-287 QEVVTEKTQVQEL
+287 
-300 EVPKEKTQESAEAL
+300 
-314 QETQAHELEKQEIAE
+314 AE
-329 TPQEKEK
+329 TPQEKE
-336 QEIAETPQEKEK
+336 T
-348 QEIAE
+348 
-353 TPQEKEKQEIAETP
+353 
-367 QEKEKQ
+367 
-373 EIAET
+373 
-378 PQELEIPQAQEK
+378 QELEIPK
-390 ETPQE
+390 E

-401 TPQEETQEK
+401 TQEKETQEK
-410 ETPQE
+410 ET
-415 ETQEKETPQ
+415 
-424 EETQETETQNQETP
+424 
-438 PKVQE
+438 
-443 ETKEKT
+443 
-449 QEDNYESIEDIPE
+449 QEDHYESIEDIPE

-495 SDIKTSQEKE
+495 SDIKTPQEKE

-528 QESLKSLLEN
+528 QESLKILLEN

-552 DA
+552 NA

>member
-27 IENFNHYQELSV
+27 MEDFNRYQELSA
-39 RLKEDPEWL
+39 RLKEEPEWV

-71 SQNKNSVCMYKKGNE
+71 SQNKNSVCMYKKGNG

-106 MLKVLQKKLGSDMSE
+106 ILKVLQKKLGSNMSE

-149 ALAKEEP
+149 ALAQEEP
-156 NNEEQLLPTLDAQEE
+156 NNEEQLLPTLNAQEE
-171 KEEVKETPQKEE
+171 KEEVKEEVKETPQEEE

-191 EGDETPK
+191 EGETLK
-198 DEEVSKE
+198 NEEVSKE
-205 LETQEKLEIPKEE
+205 LETQEESEISKEE
-218 TQEEQVKEQEPIKE
+218 TQEQVKEQEPIKE
-232 ETQEIKEEK
+232 ETQENKEEK
-241 QEETQDSPSA
+241 QEKTQDSPSA

-265 ENSNENKEE
+265 ENSNGQEDKKETQENTE
-274 TQESAEIPQDKEI
+274 TPQESAETPQDVETQDVEIPQ
-287 QEVVTEKTQVQEL
+287 
-300 EVPKEKTQESAEAL
+300 EKTQE
-314 QETQAHELEKQEIAE
+314 KEI
-329 TPQEKEK
+329 
-336 QEIAETPQEKEK
+336 
-348 QEIAE
+348 
-353 TPQEKEKQEIAETP
+353 
-367 QEKEKQ
+367 
-373 EIAET
+373 
-378 PQELEIPQAQEK
+378 QELEIPQEK
-390 ETPQE
+390 
-395 ETQEKE
+395 TQEKE
-401 TPQEETQEK
+401 IQELEIPQEKTQKLETQE
-410 ETPQE
+410 
-415 ETQEKETPQ
+415 
-424 EETQETETQNQETP
+424 
-438 PKVQE
+438 
-443 ETKEKT
+443 
-449 QEDNYESIEDIPE
+449 DHYESIEDIPE
-462 PVMAK
+462 PVMAQ

-473 PFLNEAV
+473 PFLNESV

-495 SDIKTSQEKE
+495 SAIKTPQEKE
-505 ESDKTSSP
+505 ESNKTSSP
-513 LELRL
+513 LELCL

>member
-27 IENFNHYQELSV
+27 MEDFNRYQELST
-39 RLKEDPEWL
+39 RLKEDPEWI

-106 MLKVLQKKLGSDMSE
+106 VLKVLQKKLGSNTSE

-149 ALAKEEP
+149 ALVQEES
-156 NNEEQLLPTLDAQEE
+156 NNEEQLLPTLNDQEEKEEVKEEE
-171 KEEVKETPQKEE
+171 KEEVKETPQEE
-183 KPKDDETQ
+183 KPKDDEIQ
-191 EGDETPK
+191 EGETLK

-205 LETQEKLEIPKEE
+205 LETQEEIKEE
-218 TQEEQVKEQEPIKE
+218 TQEQAKEQEPIKE
-232 ETQEIKEEK
+232 ETQENKEEK
-241 QEETQDSPSA
+241 QEKTQDSPSA

-265 ENSNENKEE
+265 ENSNGQEDKKE
-274 TQESAEIPQDKEI
+274 TQES
-287 QEVVTEKTQVQEL
+287 
-300 EVPKEKTQESAEAL
+300 
-314 QETQAHELEKQEIAE
+314 AE
-329 TPQEKEK
+329 TPQEKET
-336 QEIAETPQEKEK
+336 QESAETPQDKET
-348 QEIAE
+348 QENTE
-353 TPQEKEKQEIAETP
+353 TPQETP
-367 QEKEKQ
+367 
-373 EIAET
+373 
-378 PQELEIPQAQEK
+378 QEK

-395 ETQEKE
+395 NTE
-401 TPQEETQEK
+401 TPQKLEAQK
-410 ETPQE
+410 
-415 ETQEKETPQ
+415 
-424 EETQETETQNQETP
+424 
-438 PKVQE
+438 
-443 ETKEKT
+443 
-449 QEDNYESIEDIPE
+449 DHYESIEDIPE
-462 PVMAK
+462 PVMAQ

-473 PFLNEAV
+473 PFLNESV
-480 AKTPNNE
+480 AKIPNNE

-495 SDIKTSQEKE
+495 SAIKTPQEKE
-505 ESDKTSSP
+505 ESNKTSSP
-513 LELRL
+513 LELHL

>member
-1 MKMILFNQNPM
+1 MKIILFNQNPM

-27 IENFNHYQELSV
+27 IENFNHYQELSAH
-39 RLKEDPEWL
+39 LKKDPEWL

-86 AQPFLEGFEMKIKKP
+86 VQPFLEGFEMKIKKP

-106 MLKVLQKKLGSDMSE
+106 VLKILQKKLGSNINE
-121 LEPSQNLDPTQEV
+121 LEPSQNLDPTQEI

-156 NNEEQLLPTLDAQEE
+156 NNEEQLLPTLNDQEVKEEE
-171 KEEVKETPQKEE
+171 KEEVKETPQEEE

-205 LETQEKLEIPKEE
+205 LETQEELEIPEEE

-241 QEETQDSPSA
+241 QEKTQDSPSA

-265 ENSNENKEE
+265 ENSNGQENKEK
-274 TQESAEIPQDKEI
+274 TQESTEIPQDKEI
-287 QEVVTEKTQVQEL
+287 QEVVTEKTQAQEL
-300 EVPKEKTQESAEAL
+300 EIPKEKTQES
-314 QETQAHELEKQEIAE
+314 AE

-336 QEIAETPQEKEK
+336 QENAETPQEKEK
-348 QEIAE
+348 QEDTE
-353 TPQEKEKQEIAETP
+353 TPQDVEIP
-367 QEKEKQ
+367 QSQEKETQ
-373 EIAET
+373 ET
-378 PQELEIPQAQEK
+378 QEVVTEKTQVQEK
-390 ETPQE
+390 ETP
-395 ETQEKE
+395 
-401 TPQEETQEK
+401 
-410 ETPQE
+410 
-415 ETQEKETPQ
+415 
-424 EETQETETQNQETP
+424 
-438 PKVQE
+438 
-443 ETKEKT
+443 KT
-449 QEDNYESIEDIPE
+449 QEDHYESIEDIPE

-495 SDIKTSQEKE
+495 SDIKTPQEKEESTEFPQEKE

>member
-1 MKMILFNQNPM
+1 MKIILFNQNPM

-27 IENFNHYQELSV
+27 MEDFNRYQELST
-39 RLKEDPEWL
+39 RLKEDPEWI

-106 MLKVLQKKLGSDMSE
+106 VLKVLQKKLGSNMSE
-121 LEPSQNLDPTQEV
+121 LEPSQNLDPAQEV

-149 ALAKEEP
+149 ALVQEEP
-156 NNEEQLLPTLDAQEE
+156 NNEEQLLPTLNNQKEKEE
-171 KEEVKETPQKEE
+171 IKEEVKETPQEEE

-191 EGDETPK
+191 EGETLR

-205 LETQEKLEIPKEE
+205 LETQEQAKEQDPIKEE
-218 TQEEQVKEQEPIKE
+218 TQEEIKEETQEQAKEQEPIKE

-241 QEETQDSPSA
+241 QEKTQDSPSA

-265 ENSNENKEE
+265 ENSNG
-274 TQESAEIPQDKEI
+274 QEDK
-287 QEVVTEKTQVQEL
+287 
-300 EVPKEKTQESAEAL
+300 KEKQENT
-314 QETQAHELEKQEIAE
+314 ETPQELEKQELETPQEKETQENTE

-336 QEIAETPQEKEK
+336 QENTETPQELEKQELETPQEKE
-348 QEIAE
+348 
-353 TPQEKEKQEIAETP
+353 T
-367 QEKEKQ
+367 
-373 EIAET
+373 
-378 PQELEIPQAQEK
+378 QELEIPKEEIQENT
-390 ETPQE
+390 ETPQKL
-395 ETQEKE
+395 ETQK
-401 TPQEETQEK
+401 
-410 ETPQE
+410 
-415 ETQEKETPQ
+415 
-424 EETQETETQNQETP
+424 
-438 PKVQE
+438 
-443 ETKEKT
+443 
-449 QEDNYESIEDIPE
+449 DHYESIEDIPE
-462 PVMAK
+462 PVMAQ

-480 AKTPNNE
+480 AKIPNNE

-495 SDIKTSQEKE
+495 SVIKTPQEKE

>member
-27 IENFNHYQELSV
+27 MEDFNRYQELST
-39 RLKEDPEWL
+39 RLKEEPEWI

-58 LDQVDWLELKEII
+58 LDQVDWLELKETI

-86 AQPFLEGFEMKIKKP
+86 VQPFLEGFEMKIKKP

-106 MLKVLQKKLGSDMSE
+106 VLKVLQKKLGSNMSE

-149 ALAKEEP
+149 ALVQEEP
-156 NNEEQLLPTLDAQEE
+156 NNEEQLLPTLNDQEEKEEVKEEE
-171 KEEVKETPQKEE
+171 KEEVKETPQEE

-191 EGDETPK
+191 EGETLK

-205 LETQEKLEIPKEE
+205 LETQEELEIPKEE
-218 TQEEQVKEQEPIKE
+218 TQEQVKEQEPIKE
-232 ETQEIKEEK
+232 ETQENKEEK
-241 QEETQDSPSA
+241 QEKTQDSPSA

-265 ENSNENKEE
+265 KNSNGQEDKKE
-274 TQESAEIPQDKEI
+274 TQEN
-287 QEVVTEKTQVQEL
+287 TETPQEL
-300 EVPKEKTQESAEAL
+300 EKQELEKQEKTQEST
-314 QETQAHELEKQEIAE
+314 ETPQDVE
-329 TPQEKEK
+329 TPQEKET
-336 QEIAETPQEKEK
+336 QESTETPQEKTQK
-348 QEIAE
+348 
-353 TPQEKEKQEIAETP
+353 
-367 QEKEKQ
+367 
-373 EIAET
+373 
-378 PQELEIPQAQEK
+378 L
-390 ETPQE
+390 
-395 ETQEKE
+395 ETQE
-401 TPQEETQEK
+401 
-410 ETPQE
+410 
-415 ETQEKETPQ
+415 
-424 EETQETETQNQETP
+424 
-438 PKVQE
+438 
-443 ETKEKT
+443 
-449 QEDNYESIEDIPE
+449 DHYESIEDIPE
-462 PVMAK
+462 PVMAQ

-473 PFLNEAV
+473 PFLNESV
-480 AKTPNNE
+480 AKTSNNE

-495 SDIKTSQEKE
+495 STIKTPQEKE

>member
-12 ITKLLESVSKKLELS
+12 IAKLLESVSKKLELS
-27 IENFNHYQELSV
+27 IENFNHYQELSAH
-39 RLKEDPEWL
+39 LKEDPEWL

-58 LDQVDWLELKEII
+58 LDQIDWLELKEII

-86 AQPFLEGFEMKIKKP
+86 AQPFLEGFEVKIKKP

-106 MLKVLQKKLGSDMSE
+106 MLKVLQKKLGSNINE

-149 ALAKEEP
+149 ALAKEESD
-156 NNEEQLLPTLDAQEE
+156 NEEQLLPTLDVQEE
-171 KEEVKETPQKEE
+171 KEEVKEEEKEEVKETPQKEKQEIKETPQKEE

-191 EGDETPK
+191 ESETPK

-218 TQEEQVKEQEPIKE
+218 VQKEVKE

-241 QEETQDSPSA
+241 QEETQDSPSV

-265 ENSNENKEE
+265 ENSNEDKKE
-274 TQESAEIPQDKEI
+274 TQENAEIPQDKEI
-287 QEVVTEKTQVQEL
+287 QEVVTEKTQAQEL

-329 TPQEKEK
+329 TPQE
-336 QEIAETPQEKEK
+336 ETR
-348 QEIAE
+348 
-353 TPQEKEKQEIAETP
+353 
-367 QEKEKQ
+367 

-390 ETPQE
+390 ETPKDENMQE
-395 ETQEKE
+395 SVQNLQEKE
-401 TPQEETQEK
+401 TQELETPQAQD

-415 ETQEKETPQ
+415 
-424 EETQETETQNQETP
+424 
-438 PKVQE
+438 
-443 ETKEKT
+443 
-449 QEDNYESIEDIPE
+449 DHYESIEDIPE

-473 PFLNEAV
+473 PFLSESV
-480 AKTPNNE
+480 AETPNNE

-495 SDIKTSQEKE
+495 SDIKSPQEKE
-505 ESDKTSSP
+505 QSDKTSSP
-513 LELRL
+513 LELHL
-518 NLQDLLKSLN
+518 NLQNLLKSLN

-538 KTLSIKITLEDKKP
+538 KTLSIKITLEDKNP
-552 DA
+552 HA

>member
-12 ITKLLESVSKKLELS
+12 IEKLLESVSKKLELS
-27 IENFNHYQELSV
+27 IENFNHYQELSAC
-39 RLKEDPEWL
+39 LKEDPEWL

-58 LDQVDWLELKEII
+58 LDQVDWLELKETI

-106 MLKVLQKKLGSDMSE
+106 MLKVLQKKLGPNMSE
-121 LEPSQNLDPTQEV
+121 LEPSQNLDPTQEI
-134 LETNWDELENLGDLE
+134 LETNWDELESLGDLE

-156 NNEEQLLPTLDAQEE
+156 NNEEQLLPTLNEQEGETPKEEAQEE
-171 KEEVKETPQKEE
+171 VKKEEVKEIQEEIKEKEKQEVAESPQDEE

-191 EGDETPK
+191 GSVET
-198 DEEVSKE
+198 
-205 LETQEKLEIPKEE
+205 PKEE
-218 TQEEQVKEQEPIKE
+218 TQEQEPIKE

-241 QEETQDSPSA
+241 QEKTQDSPSA

-265 ENSNENKEE
+265 ENSNDQENKKETQETQENTETPQDIETQELEIPKEEE
-274 TQESAEIPQDKEI
+274 TQEVA
-287 QEVVTEKTQVQEL
+287 EKTQAQG
-300 EVPKEKTQESAEAL
+300 
-314 QETQAHELEKQEIAE
+314 LEKE
-329 TPQEKEK
+329 
-336 QEIAETPQEKEK
+336 
-348 QEIAE
+348 
-353 TPQEKEKQEIAETP
+353 
-367 QEKEKQ
+367 

-378 PQELEIPQAQEK
+378 PQELEVQDEKLQENETPKDENMQESAQNLQEK
-390 ETPQE
+390 ETQE
-395 ETQEKE
+395 LE
-401 TPQEETQEK
+401 TPQAQDEK
-410 ETPQE
+410 L
-415 ETQEKETPQ
+415 
-424 EETQETETQNQETP
+424 
-438 PKVQE
+438 
-443 ETKEKT
+443 
-449 QEDNYESIEDIPE
+449 QEDHYESIEDIPE
-462 PVMAK
+462 PVMAQ

-473 PFLNEAV
+473 PFLNESV

-495 SDIKTSQEKE
+495 SVIKTPQEKE
-505 ESDKTSSP
+505 GSDKTSSP
-513 LELRL
+513 IELHL

>member
-12 ITKLLESVSKKLELS
+12 IAKLLESVSKKLELS
-27 IENFNHYQELSV
+27 MENFNHYQELSAH
-39 RLKEDPEWL
+39 LKKDPEWL

-58 LDQVDWLELKEII
+58 LDQVDWLELKETI

-86 AQPFLEGFEMKIKKP
+86 MQPFLEGFEMKIKKP

-106 MLKVLQKKLGSDMSE
+106 MLKVLQKKLGSNISE

-156 NNEEQLLPTLDAQEE
+156 NNEEQLLPTLDVQEE
-171 KEEVKETPQKEE
+171 KEEIKETPQKEE

-191 EGDETPK
+191 EGETPK

-218 TQEEQVKEQEPIKE
+218 TQEEQVKEQEPIKK

-241 QEETQDSPSA
+241 QEKTQDSPST

-265 ENSNENKEE
+265 ENSNGQENKEETQESAEIPQDKEIQENSNGQENKEE

-300 EVPKEKTQESAEAL
+300 EIPKEKTQESAEAL

-329 TPQEKEK
+329 IPQDV
-336 QEIAETPQEKEK
+336 
-348 QEIAE
+348 
-353 TPQEKEKQEIAETP
+353 
-367 QEKEKQ
+367 
-373 EIAET
+373 
-378 PQELEIPQAQEK
+378 EIPQSQKK
-390 ETPQE
+390 ETP
-395 ETQEKE
+395 
-401 TPQEETQEK
+401 
-410 ETPQE
+410 
-415 ETQEKETPQ
+415 
-424 EETQETETQNQETP
+424 
-438 PKVQE
+438 
-443 ETKEKT
+443 KT
-449 QEDNYESIEDIPE
+449 QEDHYESIEDIPE

-495 SDIKTSQEKE
+495 SVTETPKESVTETPKESVTETPKESDIKTPQEKE

-552 DA
+552 NA

>member
-12 ITKLLESVSKKLELS
+12 ITKLLESVSKKLELPM
-27 IENFNHYQELSV
+27 ENFNHYQELSA
-39 RLKEDPEWL
+39 RLKKDPEWL

-71 SQNKNSVCMYKKGNE
+71 SQNKNSVCMYKKGHE

-106 MLKVLQKKLGSDMSE
+106 MLKVLQKKLGSNISE

-156 NNEEQLLPTLDAQEE
+156 NNEEQLLPTLDVQEE
-171 KEEVKETPQKEE
+171 KEEIKETPQEE

-191 EGDETPK
+191 ESETPK

-205 LETQEKLEIPKEE
+205 LETQEKLEIPKEEAQEEVKEEIKEEAQEEVKEE

-241 QEETQDSPSA
+241 QEETQDSPST

-265 ENSNENKEE
+265 ENSNEDKKE
-274 TQESAEIPQDKEI
+274 TQENAEIPQDKEI
-287 QEVVTEKTQVQEL
+287 QEVVTEKNQAQEL
-300 EVPKEKTQESAEAL
+300 EIPKEKTQESAEAL

-329 TPQEKEK
+329 TPQELGIPKEET
-336 QEIAETPQEKEK
+336 QENAEIPQDVENPQENAETPQEKE
-348 QEIAE
+348 
-353 TPQEKEKQEIAETP
+353 
-367 QEKEKQ
+367 
-373 EIAET
+373 
-378 PQELEIPQAQEK
+378 
-390 ETPQE
+390 
-395 ETQEKE
+395 
-401 TPQEETQEK
+401 
-410 ETPQE
+410 
-415 ETQEKETPQ
+415 
-424 EETQETETQNQETP
+424 
-438 PKVQE
+438 
-443 ETKEKT
+443 T
-449 QEDNYESIEDIPE
+449 QEDHYENIEDIPE

-487 NDTETPKE
+487 NDAETPKE
-495 SDIKTSQEKE
+495 SDIKTPQEKE

-552 DA
+552 NA

>member
-12 ITKLLESVSKKLELS
+12 ITKLLESVSKKLELPM
-27 IENFNHYQELSV
+27 ENFNHYQELSA
-39 RLKEDPEWL
+39 RLKENQEWL

-58 LDQVDWLELKEII
+58 LDQIDWLELKETI

-86 AQPFLEGFEMKIKKP
+86 AQPFLEGFEMKMKKP

-106 MLKVLQKKLGSDMSE
+106 VLKILQKKLGSNISE
-121 LEPSQNLDPTQEV
+121 LEPSQNLDLTQEV
-134 LETNWDELENLGDLE
+134 LETNWDELESLGDLE
-149 ALAKEEP
+149 ALVQEEP
-156 NNEEQLLPTLDAQEE
+156 NNEEQLLPTLDVQEE
-171 KEEVKETPQKEE
+171 KEEIKETPQKEE

-191 EGDETPK
+191 EGETTK

-205 LETQEKLEIPKEE
+205 LETQEKLEIPKEK

-241 QEETQDSPSA
+241 QEKTQDSPST

-265 ENSNENKEE
+265 ENSNGQENKEE

-300 EVPKEKTQESAEAL
+300 EIPKEKTQESTEAL
-314 QETQAHELEKQEIAE
+314 QETQAHEL
-329 TPQEKEK
+329 
-336 QEIAETPQEKEK
+336 
-348 QEIAE
+348 
-353 TPQEKEKQEIAETP
+353 EKQEIAETP

-395 ETQEKE
+395 ETQE
-401 TPQEETQEK
+401 
-410 ETPQE
+410 
-415 ETQEKETPQ
+415 
-424 EETQETETQNQETP
+424 
-438 PKVQE
+438 
-443 ETKEKT
+443 
-449 QEDNYESIEDIPE
+449 DHYESIEDIPE
-462 PVMAK
+462 PVMAQ

-480 AKTPNNE
+480 AKIPNNE

-495 SDIKTSQEKE
+495 SVIKTPQEKE

-538 KTLSIKITLEDKKP
+538 KTLNIKITLEDKKP

>member
-12 ITKLLESVSKKLELS
+12 IAKLLESVSKKLELS
-27 IENFNHYQELSV
+27 IENFNHYQELSA
-39 RLKEDPEWL
+39 RLKKDPEWL

-106 MLKVLQKKLGSDMSE
+106 VLKILQKKLGSNISE

-171 KEEVKETPQKEE
+171 KEEVKETPQEE

-191 EGDETPK
+191 ESETPK

-205 LETQEKLEIPKEE
+205 LETQEKLEIPKEETQEEVKEEIKEEAQEEVKEE

-241 QEETQDSPSA
+241 QEETQDSPST

-265 ENSNENKEE
+265 ENSNGQENKKE
-274 TQESAEIPQDKEI
+274 TQESAETPQEEEI
-287 QEVVTEKTQVQEL
+287 QEVVTEKTQAQEL
-300 EVPKEKTQESAEAL
+300 EIPKEKTQESAEAL

-329 TPQEKEK
+329 TPQEKETPK
-336 QEIAETPQEKEK
+336 DESMQES
-348 QEIAE
+348 
-353 TPQEKEKQEIAETP
+353 
-367 QEKEKQ
+367 
-373 EIAET
+373 
-378 PQELEIPQAQEK
+378 AQNLQDK

-395 ETQEKE
+395 ETQE
-401 TPQEETQEK
+401 
-410 ETPQE
+410 
-415 ETQEKETPQ
+415 
-424 EETQETETQNQETP
+424 
-438 PKVQE
+438 
-443 ETKEKT
+443 
-449 QEDNYESIEDIPE
+449 DHYENIEDIPE

-473 PFLNEAV
+473 PFLSESV
-480 AKTPNNE
+480 AKIPNNE

-495 SDIKTSQEKE
+495 SDIKTPQEKE

-513 LELRL
+513 LELHL

-552 DA
+552 NA

>member
-12 ITKLLESVSKKLELS
+12 IEKLLESVSKKLELS

-39 RLKEDPEWL
+39 RLKGDPEWL

-58 LDQVDWLELKEII
+58 LDQVDWLELKETI

-106 MLKVLQKKLGSDMSE
+106 MLKVLQKKLGSNISE

-156 NNEEQLLPTLDAQEE
+156 NNEEQLLPTLDVQEEKEEVKQEE
-171 KEEVKETPQKEE
+171 KEEVKETLQEEKEEIKETPQEEKEEIKETPQEEE

-191 EGDETPK
+191 ESETPK

-205 LETQEKLEIPKEE
+205 LETQEKLEIPKEK
-218 TQEEQVKEQEPIKE
+218 TQEQEPIKE
-232 ETQEIKEEK
+232 ETQENKEEK
-241 QEETQDSPSA
+241 QEKTQDSPNA

-265 ENSNENKEE
+265 ENSNGQEN
-274 TQESAEIPQDKEI
+274 
-287 QEVVTEKTQVQEL
+287 
-300 EVPKEKTQESAEAL
+300 KEKTQESAEAL
-314 QETQAHELEKQEIAE
+314 QETQAQELEKQENAE
-329 TPQEKEK
+329 TPQD
-336 QEIAETPQEKEK
+336 I
-348 QEIAE
+348 
-353 TPQEKEKQEIAETP
+353 
-367 QEKEKQ
+367 
-373 EIAET
+373 
-378 PQELEIPQAQEK
+378 EIPQAQEK
-390 ETPQE
+390 ETP
-395 ETQEKE
+395 
-401 TPQEETQEK
+401 
-410 ETPQE
+410 
-415 ETQEKETPQ
+415 
-424 EETQETETQNQETP
+424 
-438 PKVQE
+438 
-443 ETKEKT
+443 KT
-449 QEDNYESIEDIPE
+449 QEDHYESIEDIPE

-473 PFLNEAV
+473 PFLNESV

-487 NDTETPKE
+487 NATETPKE
-495 SDIKTSQEKE
+495 SVTETSKNENDTETPQEKE

-513 LELRL
+513 LELHL